1 MDLLVHGGTMNKTT
15 AILITL
21 LSAYIL
27 YGTFTIGHTLGKRAA
42 YKEILS
48 IIGTPEDVLEEI
60 L

>member
-1 MDLLVHGGTMNKTT
+1 MNKTT